1 MEYNCWVHSPEHFQ
15 VLRGERR
22 LSASSFRL
30 PIRALLVFWMFLLSA
45 LAYLDR
51 TNISI
56 AGPQISREF
65 GLNNV
70 RLGWVFSAFLIGY
83 AIAQVPAGWLAVRYG
98 PRASLAFGVGWWG
111 VFTALTAVVPPHMQ
125 GALLLLI
132 GVRFALGAGEATVYP
147 AGNQLVA
154 RWIPPEERGKANG
167 FIFAGVGAGAGLTPP
182 LLAWIIANFGW
193 RMSFW
198 FSAVVGTVA
207 GVIWY
212 FIARDRPED
221 HPWISPEEQRLIE
234 RGIGAAST
242 KDVPTSSIPWNAMFR
257 NKTLYALTF
266 SYFTFGYVAWIFF
279 AWFYIY
285 LAQERGLDLK
295 ASAIYSM
302 FPFLA
307 MTVCSPLGGIAND
320 WISQRLG
327 PRAGRC
333 GVGVVAL
340 AAAGLLLWF
349 GPSAASP
356 QLASLVLA
364 AGAGVLYISQSS
376 YWSVTV
382 DIAGNGSGIVS
393 GVMNMGAQ
401 IGGAVTASLTPLIAA
416 RYGWNASFRLSAV
429 LALTGA
435 VAWLMVDPD
444 KKLVSTAKQHEEVN
458 R

>member
-1 MEYNCWVHSPEHFQ
+1 
-15 VLRGERR
+15 
-22 LSASSFRL
+22 
-30 PIRALLVFWMFLLSA
+30 MFLLSA

-56 AGPQISREF
+56 AGPQISHEF
-65 GLNNV
+65 GLTNV

-98 PRASLAFGVGWWG
+98 PRVSLAFGVAWWG

-125 GALLLLI
+125 GALLLMI
-132 GVRFALGAGEATVYP
+132 GVRFCLGAGEATVYP

-154 RWIPPEERGKANG
+154 RWIPQKERGKANG

-182 LLAWIIANFGW
+182 LLAWIIVNFGW

-198 FSAVVGTVA
+198 FSAIIGTVA
-207 GVIWY
+207 GLVWY
-212 FIARDRPED
+212 LIARDRPEE
-221 HPWISPEEQRLIE
+221 HPWITSEEREYITQ
-234 RGIGAAST
+234 GVGTTTASEKST
-242 KDVPTSSIPWNAMFR
+242 GSIPWAAMFR
-257 NKTLYALTF
+257 SKALYALTL

-295 ASAIYSM
+295 ASAIFSM

-307 MTVCSPLGGIAND
+307 MTICSPLGGVAND
-320 WISQRLG
+320 WISQRRG
-327 PRAGRC
+327 IRAGRC
-333 GVGVVAL
+333 GVGVAAL
-340 AAAGLLLWF
+340 ATAGVLLWF
-349 GPSAASP
+349 GPSTASP
-356 QLASLVLA
+356 QLASLILA
-364 AGAGVLYISQSS
+364 GGAGVLYFAQSS

-382 DIAGNGSGIVS
+382 DIAGSESGIVS

-401 IGGAVTASLTPLIAA
+401 LGGAVTASLTPLIAA
-416 RYGWNASFRLSAV
+416 RFGWSASFRLSAV
-429 LALTGA
+429 LALAGA
-435 VAWLMVDPD
+435 VAWLVVDPTQ
-444 KKLVSTAKQHEEVN
+444 KLVSVAPQPETIN